1 MQKEKVKR
9 TKTEIHLRQNKD
21 YKKSTIFRTFCYL
34 EKEIKFV
41 RSSKKKVAWRCSVK
55 RFLKSSQKLTGK
67 DLCQSLF
74 FKTLAKVFPCKFC
87 EIFKNIF
94 FYRTPPVV
102 ASEMLIFLF
111 VILFFGMAW
120 LQNERETKKNMAWRN

>member
-21 YKKSTIFRTFCYL
+21 YKKSTIFRTFRYFRERNEIC
-34 EKEIKFV
+34 EKQQ
-41 RSSKKKVAWRCSVK
+41 KKVAWRCSVK
-55 RFLKSSQKLTGK
+55 RFLKISQKFTGK

-74 FKTLAKVFPCKFC
+74 FKTLAKVFSCKFC
-87 EIFKNIF
+87 EIFKNTI

-102 ASEMLIFLF
+102 ASELLSFLF
-111 VILFFGMAW
+111 ILFFGMAW
-120 LQNERETKKNMAWRN
+120 LQKERETKKNMAWRN